1 MTHDTDNAPADI
13 AWMRRLAEEG
23 SQAPMQGGSILMT
36 AGLSYGVASIV
47 HWLGATGRMAGV
59 EQWVNYVWFAATGV
73 FFVGLFA
80 SIARMK
86 RTAGARTAGNR
97 ASGTAWSALGWGI
110 FALFASLAIIGYRAD
125 EQTALVLLTLAPSV
139 IMVFYGIGWA
149 VSGAMHRDRTMWG
162 LSAASF
168 VAAPVL
174 ALLAGSPTQYIGY
187 AAALI
192 ALMALP
198 GYTFMRR
205 AGRAA

>member
-23 SQAPMQGGSILMT
+23 SSAPMQGGSILMI

-47 HWLGATGRMAGV
+47 HWLGATDRMAGF
-59 EQWVNYVWFAATGV
+59 EHWVNIVWLAATGV
-73 FFVGLFA
+73 FFVGLFV

-86 RTAGARTAGNR
+86 RIAAARTAGNR
-97 ASGTAWSALGWGI
+97 ASGTTWSALGWGI

-162 LSAASF
+162 LSIASF
-168 VAAPVL
+168 VAAPTL
-174 ALLAGSPTQYIGY
+174 ALLAGSPTQYLGY
-187 AAALI
+187 AAALF

-205 AGRAA
+205 AGRAG

>member
-1 MTHDTDNAPADI
+1 MNANAEDPAADI

-23 SQAPMQGGSILMT
+23 SNAPMQGGSILMT

-47 HWLGATGRMAGV
+47 HWLGATGRMAGF
-59 EQWVNYVWFAATGV
+59 EQWVNIVWLAATAV
-73 FFVGLFA
+73 FFVGLFV
-80 SIARMK
+80 SIGRMK
-86 RTAGARTAGNR
+86 RSAAPRTAGNR

-125 EQTALVLLTLAPSV
+125 EQTALVLLGLAPSV

-168 VAAPVL
+168 VAAPIL

-187 AAALI
+187 AAALF

-198 GYTFMRR
+198 GWTFMRR
-205 AGRAA
+205 AGGAA